1 LDIKHNLLESQNTI
15 RNFLSSDYIISPN
28 QHTTDIFKKAFKLD
42 GLNDEAILEIGYPRI
57 DATLNAQSKEVKQKL
72 KQQGIKLT
80 DATILLFSPT
90 YRGQTVSSPAD
101 NLHKIEVLIE

>member
-1 LDIKHNLLESQNTI
+1 SQNTI

-57 DATLNAQSKEVKQKL
+57 DATLNAQSKEVMQKL

-80 DATILLFSPT
+80 DAPILLFSPT
-90 YRGQTVSSPAD
+90 WRGQTVIKQKK
-101 NLHKIEVLIE
+101 KIKEIEGLIK